1 MKKTAGKKKA
11 PNKGYTAADMRAVSH
26 NPEWTKEDFAKARPF
41 DEMFPGLR
49 KGRGPA
55 KKPTKKSVTIR
66 LDQNVV
72 AFFKK
77 DGDGWQGRIN
87 QTLADAVEKAS
98 RKRRGSAR

>member
-1 MKKTAGKKKA
+1 MKKPAGKKKV
-11 PNKGYTAADMRAVSH
+11 PGKGYTAADMRAVSD

-72 AFFKK
+72 EFFKK

-87 QTLADAVEKAS
+87 KALVDAVEKAS
-98 RKRRGSAR
+98 RKKRISAR

>member
-1 MKKTAGKKKA
+1 MKKPAAKKKVRG
-11 PNKGYTAADMRAVSH
+11 KDYTAADLRAVSD
-26 NPEWTKEDFAKARPF
+26 NPEWTREDFAKARPF

-55 KKPTKKSVTIR
+55 KKPAKKSVTIR

-77 DGDGWQGRIN
+77 GGDGWQGRIN
-87 QTLADAVEKAS
+87 QTLVDAVEKAS
-98 RKRRGSAR
+98 RKRKVSAR